1 VSRTPMVPLCL
12 ALVVAGAAP
21 SAGAAELTTTRIYRN
36 GNHGL
41 RCSATNVSKKAMAL
55 VHMAL
60 IQGDGAEV
68 GANDCEDLPASQT
81 CETSSAD
88 IPGGA
93 YCRITFKGSA
103 KQMRANL
110 SAYDLTTSS
119 VVAIE
124 PAR

>member
-1 VSRTPMVPLCL
+1 MNRTLMLPL
-12 ALVVAGAAP
+12 ALAVVLAGAAP

-60 IQGDGAEV
+60 IQGDGTEV
-68 GANDCEDLPASQT
+68 GAYDCEDLEANTT

-88 IPGGA
+88 IGGGA
-93 YCRITFKGSA
+93 FCRITFKGSA

-110 SAYDLTTSS
+110 SAYDLTTGS

>member
-1 VSRTPMVPLCL
+1 VSRTPMLPLFL
-12 ALVVAGAAP
+12 ALVLIGAAP

-60 IQGDGAEV
+60 VQGDGVEV

-81 CETSSAD
+81 CETSSED
-88 IPGGA
+88 IAGGA
-93 YCRITFKGSA
+93 YCRITFRGSA

-110 SAYDLTTSS
+110 SAYDLATGS